1 MLEKL
6 KAKKA
11 ELEANV
17 EAKMAEIEKAQAEIV
32 NIQAK
37 IGVVDE
43 LIAEESYIAPTP
55 TPVRMNVNTDFVQP
69 INGNGFTL

>member
-1 MLEKL
+1 MLDKL

-17 EAKMAEIEKAQAEIV
+17 EAKMAEIEQAQAEIV

-43 LIAEESYIAPTP
+43 LIAEESCIAPTP